1 MSYLKK
7 YDFSSVGE
15 LDTDF
20 QSRRTAELAGRAKPV
35 GIETPLQMGA
45 DHEGLFKMHK
55 NMQDQIADNFRNL
68 LMTNH
73 GDRYGLYDFGA
84 NLSELAFEMGTED
97 GDTEAM
103 RRIARATKKYMS
115 FISLENFEPLVM
127 RNDKDIARIGIR
139 VSYRIPKLESKR
151 RAVEVVLFSV

>member
-20 QSRRTAELAGRAKPV
+20 QSRRAAELAGRAQPV
-35 GIETPLQMGA
+35 GIETPLKMGS

-55 NMQDQIADNFRNL
+55 NLQDQLADNFRNL

-73 GDRYGLYDFGA
+73 GDRFGMYDFGA
-84 NLSELAFEMGTED
+84 NLAELAFEMGTED
-97 GDTEAM
+97 GDTKAM
-103 RRIARATKKYMS
+103 RRITRATKKYMS
-115 FISLENFEPLVM
+115 FISLENFEPLVLK
-127 RNDKDIARIGIR
+127 NDKDIARIGIR
-139 VSYRIPKLESKR
+139 VTYTIPKLESKK

>member
-20 QSRRTAELAGRAKPV
+20 QSRRAAELASQAKPV
-35 GIETPLQMGA
+35 GIATPLQLGS

-55 NMQDQIADNFRNL
+55 NLQDQLADNFRNL

-73 GDRYGLYDFGA
+73 GDKFGMYDFGA

-103 RRIARATKKYMS
+103 RRITRTTRKYMS
-115 FISLENFEPLVM
+115 FISLENFEPLVLK
-127 RNDKDIARIGIR
+127 NDKDISKVGIR
-139 VSYRIPKLESKR
+139 VTYRIPKLESKK
-151 RAVEVVLFSV
+151 RAIEVVLFSV

>member
-1 MSYLKK
+1 VSYLKK

-20 QSRRTAELAGRAKPV
+20 QSRRAAELAGRAQPV
-35 GIETPLQMGA
+35 GIATPLQMGS

-55 NMQDQIADNFRNL
+55 NLQDQLADNFRNL

-73 GDRYGLYDFGA
+73 GDRFGMYDFGA
-84 NLSELAFEMGTED
+84 NLAELAFEMGTED
-97 GDTEAM
+97 GDTKAM
-103 RRIARATKKYMS
+103 RRITRATKKYMS
-115 FISLENFEPLVM
+115 FISLENFEPLVLK
-127 RNDKDIARIGIR
+127 NDKDIARIGIR
-139 VSYRIPKLESKR
+139 VTYTIPKLESKK